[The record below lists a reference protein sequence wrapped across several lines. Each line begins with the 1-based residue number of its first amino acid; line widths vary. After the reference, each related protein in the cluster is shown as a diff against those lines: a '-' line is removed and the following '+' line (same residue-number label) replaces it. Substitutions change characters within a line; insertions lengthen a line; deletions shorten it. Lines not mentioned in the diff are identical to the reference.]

1 MSEKKKQAY
10 KLGLII
16 LIVLAVLTAIE
27 FAVSVAHVPWAWVF
41 FLLALLK
48 AWFVLQH
55 YMHLPRLFKA
65 EQGE

>member
-1 MSEKKKQAY
+1 MPEKSKPAY

-27 FAVSVAHVPWAWVF
+27 FAISAAHIPWAWIF
-41 FLLALLK
+41 FLLALVK
-48 AWFVLQH
+48 AWFVLQY

>member
-1 MSEKKKQAY
+1 MSQDKKQTY

-27 FAVSVAHVPWAWVF
+27 FGVATAHIPWVWIF
-41 FLLALLK
+41 FLLALIK
-48 AWFVLQH
+48 AWFVLQY